1 MSAITQTTAAAP
13 CQHFVAGAW
22 VDALSGRTFPTSNP
36 ATGEVLALLA
46 EGDRDDARRAIGAAN
61 EARERYAYVS
71 TWERSAL
78 CSRIATVMQ
87 HRADHLARVLA
98 AEQGKP
104 LEREAR
110 AEVAAA
116 IEGFAEAAEHI
127 KWLES
132 AVIPVRDPH
141 KRVHT
146 FYQPRGVYAVITPWN
161 FPLNIPVEYL
171 SAGLAAGNT
180 IVWVPAATTALCA
193 VELTRCF
200 EEAEVPAG
208 VINLITGPGPVV
220 GDEIVA
226 HRGTDA
232 VAFTGSSATGE
243 AIARRAAGKPLLL
256 ELGGNGP
263 TIILDDADVALAARA
278 TASGCFFNA
287 GQVCSATERILV
299 HRRVHDAVLDA
310 LVDEARH
317 VRLGDPFEPATTMG
331 PLNNPAVAAKTD
343 RHLEDGIARGS
354 RVIIGGQ
361 RAPGFRTDLFY
372 QPTVIDGVAP
382 DSLLNMEET
391 FGPVAPVLAV
401 DSDEEALRLANAGD
415 LGLVSAVF
423 TTSMRRAYLFAE
435 RLRTGIVNVNDTSNY
450 WELHI
455 PFGGVAGKRSGIGRL
470 GGKQTVMSMSDVRTM
485 CLDIGPQ

>member
-1 MSAITQTTAAAP
+1 MSRAVEPSTATS
-13 CQHFVAGAW
+13 CRHFVGGAW
-22 VDALSGRTFPTSNP
+22 VDAASGRTFPTHNP
-36 ATGEVLALLA
+36 ATGDVLALLA
-46 EGDRDDARRAIGAAN
+46 EGERDDAQRAIAAASG
-61 EARERYAYVS
+61 AREAFSRFSIWDRA
-71 TWERSAL
+71 AL
-78 CSRIATVMQ
+78 CRRVADVMQ
-87 HRADHLARVLA
+87 RRADHLARVLA

-116 IEGFAEAAEHI
+116 IAGFAEASEHI

-132 AVIPVRDPH
+132 AVIPVQDPH

-171 SAGLAAGNT
+171 AAGLAAGNT
-180 IVWVPAATTALCA
+180 MVWVPAPTTSLCA
-193 VELTRCF
+193 VELTRCL

-208 VINLITGPGPVV
+208 VVNLITGPGAVV

-226 HRGTDA
+226 HPGTDA

-243 AIARRAAGKPLLL
+243 TIARRAAGKPLLL

-278 TASGCFFNA
+278 TANGCFFNA

-299 HRRVHDAVLDA
+299 HRRLHDAVLDA
-310 LVDEARH
+310 LVSEARQ
-317 VRLGDPFEPATTMG
+317 VTLGDPFDAATTMG

-343 RHLEDGIARGS
+343 RHLEDSVRRGS
-354 RVIIGGQ
+354 RVLIGGG
-361 RAPGFRTDLFY
+361 RAQGFHTDLFY
-372 QPTVIDGVAP
+372 QPTVIDGIAE
-382 DSLLNMEET
+382 DSLLNRDET
-391 FGPVAPVLAV
+391 FGPVAPVIPFA
-401 DSDEEALRLANAGD
+401 SDEEALRIANAGD

-423 TTSMRRAYLFAE
+423 TSSIRRAYLCAE
-435 RLRTGIVNVNDTSNY
+435 RLRTGIVNINDTSNY

-470 GGKQTVMSMSDVRTM
+470 GGKHTIMSMSDVRTM
-485 CLDIGPQ
+485 CIDIRS